1 MKAKDGGS
9 LGNKTG
15 YEHHGAWFAR
25 HGYVCLI
32 LDTVQLGEIRGE
44 HHGTY
49 SFDRWWW
56 VSRGYTP
63 AGLEAWSGIR
73 ALDYLET
80 RSDVDPAKFGV
91 TGRSGGGAYSWWIAA
106 LDDRIKVAAPTA
118 GITTLRNH
126 VIDGAVEGH
135 CDCMFMV
142 NYRRWDYDRV
152 AALVAPRPLLIS
164 NTDKDSIFPL
174 DGVISLHARVRQVY
188 KALGADEKLGLQ
200 IAEGPHK
207 DLQPLNIG
215 AFAWFERFLK
225 GADAMALIDEP
236 AKKRSEPESL
246 RVLAENPKDQINTVA
261 DETFVPR
268 ALVKSPESAA
278 AWNEQRATFMK
289 ELQRTVFA
297 AWPAKPCELV
307 TAPRSG
313 VSVNGVAVQF
323 WDFTPQEPWRLRMW
337 VLCDEA
343 VKPEDIREVT
353 LEVLD
358 AKRWAEM
365 SSLLP
370 EGNPANF
377 NELKV
382 PPLAVFNTVSKEL
395 IGTGKAL
402 AFICPRGVG
411 STEWSGAK
419 KTQTQRLR
427 RFYLLGE
434 TLDGMQTYDI
444 RRAIA
449 LLRETPYTK
458 ANLRL
463 RGEGRMGI
471 NALYA
476 SQFEDGISEIE
487 LKTPPES
494 HADGPVYPGI
504 LRFFDVPQAVAMA
517 AERTR
522 VLIRG
527 GESVAWDFP
536 KKVAAMLGR
545 GAALEFRKD

>member
-1 MKAKDGGS
+1 
-9 LGNKTG
+9 
-15 YEHHGAWFAR
+15 
-25 HGYVCLI
+25 
-32 LDTVQLGEIRGE
+32 
-44 HHGTY
+44 
-49 SFDRWWW
+49 
-56 VSRGYTP
+56 
-63 AGLEAWSGIR
+63 
-73 ALDYLET
+73 
-80 RSDVDPAKFGV
+80 
-91 TGRSGGGAYSWWIAA
+91 
-106 LDDRIKVAAPTA
+106 
-118 GITTLRNH
+118 
-126 VIDGAVEGH
+126 
-135 CDCMFMV
+135 
-142 NYRRWDYDRV
+142 
-152 AALVAPRPLLIS
+152 
-164 NTDKDSIFPL
+164 
-174 DGVISLHARVRQVY
+174 
-188 KALGADEKLGLQ
+188 
-200 IAEGPHK
+200 
-207 DLQPLNIG
+207 
-215 AFAWFERFLK
+215 
-225 GADAMALIDEP
+225 
-236 AKKRSEPESL
+236 
-246 RVLAENPKDQINTVA
+246 
-261 DETFVPR
+261 
-268 ALVKSPESAA
+268 
-278 AWNEQRATFMK
+278 
-289 ELQRTVFA
+289 
-297 AWPAKPCELV
+297 
-307 TAPRSG
+307 
-313 VSVNGVAVQF
+313 
-323 WDFTPQEPWRLRMW
+323 MW